1 MQRLLLTLILFCI
14 LLLPIHVGQTLHEQY
29 PIDTASNLLQEMTPE
44 EKVGQLFLV
53 TFKGNAP
60 QPDDPI
66 IDLIVNH
73 HISGVIFKKINNNFA
88 ESPETLNEARA
99 LIALLQDAEYEASQ
113 IETEVSADNGKS
125 SHPVYIPLFI
135 TISQESGDPQ
145 FAEILSGIT
154 ELPSEMAIGAT
165 WDIEKAREVGEVLGA
180 ELEALGFNLLL
191 GPNLDVLEEHRLIGS
206 GDLGVRSFGA
216 DPYWVSVM
224 GRAYVAGLHEGSR
237 GRLGVIVKHF
247 PGLGSSDRSTEE
259 EVATV
264 RKSLEQLKQI
274 ELAPFFAITWTN
286 PGEAEDIADGLLTSH
301 IRYQGFQGN
310 IRDTTRPVSLD
321 PQAHAQLMALEP
333 LATWRQ
339 GGGIMVS
346 DSLGSRA
353 IRRFRDPLE
362 RTFTAH
368 LVARDAFLAGNDLLI
383 LSDFRST
390 DDPDEVTTIRSTLDF
405 FAQKYREDSVFA
417 QRVDEAVQNILQLKL
432 RLYGD
437 NFSDEAVRPA
447 ESGITEIGQDE
458 EVTFKVARAAA
469 SLISPSQEEI
479 QERLGGPPQLN
490 ERIVF
495 FTDVRVWEQCSTC
508 GPQPGIDTNALMD
521 TVLSL
526 YGQAA
531 AGQVRSWYLES
542 FTMADLA
549 HFLGKQPPV
558 VPIVPLTPADQLEKP
573 LQNADWLVFCVLDST
588 DQVFGADALKLLLDQ
603 RMDLVRNKRVV
614 VFAFDVPYGL
624 DATDISK
631 VDVYYT
637 LYSQGHAFI
646 DVTAHLLFNE
656 LSASGAP
663 PVSVPGI
670 GYDLIEATSPNPDQ
684 VIPLTAYVDEEEVAS
699 EDHPPELLVGDLI
712 PVETGVILDVNAHP
726 VPDGTVV
733 EFILTHQG
741 ENIPPVIIK
750 STTMDGVARIS
761 LQLDRPG
768 LLTISARSDPAR
780 NSETFQLNVQGD
792 LQAIATPISPT
803 LVPTVT
809 LLPTTTT
816 SLPTSTTVV
825 GIEETSS
832 REERSVDMGIFD
844 LLLGI
849 LGVAMV
855 AGAGYISAERR
866 EVPLSGRVR
875 STLLPIVCGLVG
887 YNYLALNLPGSDVF
901 LQSMGALAGMALAL
915 AAGVGGLLIAQIW
928 CSGK

>member
-1 MQRLLLTLILFCI
+1 MQRILITLILFCM
-14 LLLPIHVGQTLHEQY
+14 LLIPTQAGKKLPEQY
-29 PIDTASNLLQEMTPE
+29 PIDSISNLLQEMTPE

-53 TFKGNAP
+53 TFEGNAP

-73 HISGVIFKKINNNFA
+73 HISGVIFKNKNNNFS
-88 ESPETLNEARA
+88 ESPETLNEAKA
-99 LIALLQDAEYEASQ
+99 LISLLQDAEYQASQ
-113 IETEVSADNGKS
+113 LDDEANAEDDQSIL
-125 SHPVYIPLFI
+125 PIYIPLFI
-135 TISQESGDPQ
+135 TISQESGVPQ
-145 FAEILSGIT
+145 FSEILSGFT

-165 WDIEKAREVGEVLGA
+165 WNIEMAREVGKILGK

-191 GPNLDVLEEHRLIGS
+191 GPPLDVLEEPRLIGP
-206 GDLGVRSFGA
+206 GDLGVRSFGG
-216 DPYWVSVM
+216 DPYWASVM
-224 GRAYVAGLHEGSR
+224 GRAYVAGLHEGSHS
-237 GRLGVIVKHF
+237 RLGVIVKHF
-247 PGLGSSDRSTEE
+247 PGLGSADRPIEE

-274 ELAPFFAITWTN
+274 ELAPFFAVTWTN
-286 PGEAEDIADGLLTSH
+286 PGEAEDVADGLLASH

-321 PQAHAQLMALEP
+321 PQTHAQLMALEP

-362 RTFTAH
+362 RTFQAH

-390 DDPDEVTTIRSTLDF
+390 DDPDEVTTIRSTLAF
-405 FAQKYREDSVFA
+405 FAQKYREDSAFA
-417 QRVDEAVQNILQLKL
+417 QRVDEAVQRILQIKL
-432 RLYGD
+432 RLYND
-437 NFSDEAVRPA
+437 DFSSEEVKPD
-447 ESGITEIGQDE
+447 ESGISEVGQGE
-458 EVTFKVARAAA
+458 EVTFQVAREAA

-479 QERLGGPPQLN
+479 EERLGGPPQLN

-495 FTDVRVWEQCSTC
+495 FTDVRMWEQCSTC
-508 GPQPGIDTNALMD
+508 SPQPGIDTNALMD

-526 YGQAA
+526 YGQSA
-531 AGQVRSWYLES
+531 AGQVRSWYLSS

-549 HFLGKQPPV
+549 HFLGKQPPA
-558 VPIVPLTPADQLEKP
+558 VPIVPLTLADQLVDP
-573 LQNADWLVFCVLDST
+573 LQHADWLVFCILDST
-588 DQVFGADALKLLLDQ
+588 DQAYGADALKLLLDQ
-603 RMDLVRNKRVV
+603 RMDLARNKRVV

-646 DVTAHLLFNE
+646 DVAAHLLFNE

-670 GYDLIEATSPNPDQ
+670 GYDLIEATSPDPDQ
-684 VIPLTAYVDEEEVAS
+684 IISLAAYVDDEEITS
-699 EDHPPELLVGDLI
+699 EDYPPELMVGYLM
-712 PVETGVILDVNAHP
+712 PVGTGVILDANANP

-741 ENIPPVIIK
+741 ENISPVTIK
-750 STTMDGVARIS
+750 STTKDGVARFS

-780 NSETFQLNVQGD
+780 NSETLQFNVQED
-792 LQAIATPISPT
+792 LLAIATPISPT
-803 LVPTVT
+803 IEPTVT
-809 LLPTTTT
+809 LQPTTTT
-816 SLPTSTTVV
+816 SLPTPTTVV
-825 GIEETSS
+825 GLGTISQEETP
-832 REERSVDMGIFD
+832 VDMGAID
-844 LLLGI
+844 LLLGM
-849 LGVAMV
+849 LGVAIV
-855 AGAGYISAERR
+855 AGVGYMSADRR
-866 EVPLSGRVR
+866 NAPLSSRVR
-875 STLLPIVCGLVG
+875 NTLLPIICGLVG
-887 YNYLALNLPGSDVF
+887 YNYLALNLPGSSVL
-901 LQSMGALAGMALAL
+901 LQSIGALAGMAFAL
-915 AAGVGGLLIAQIW
+915 TAGVVGLWIAQYIYR
-928 CSGK
+928 GK

>member
-1 MQRLLLTLILFCI
+1 MQRILITLILLCM
-14 LLLPIHVGQTLHEQY
+14 LLIPTEVGGKLPEQH
-29 PIDTASNLLQEMTPE
+29 PKDSASDLLQEMTPE

-53 TFKGNAP
+53 TFEGNDP

-66 IDLIVNH
+66 IDLITNH
-73 HISGVIFKKINNNFA
+73 HISGVIIKNRNDNFS
-88 ESPETLNEARA
+88 ESPETLNDIKA
-99 LIALLQDAEYEASQ
+99 LIELLQNAEYEASQ
-113 IETEVSADNGKS
+113 IDNEADAEDVQS
-125 SHPVYIPLFI
+125 RPPIYIPLFI
-135 TISQESGDPQ
+135 TISQESGVPQ
-145 FAEILSGIT
+145 FSEILSGIT

-165 WDIEKAREVGEVLGA
+165 WNTEMAREVGRVLGK

-191 GPNLDVLEEHRLIGS
+191 GPPLDVLEEPRLIGP
-206 GDLGVRSFGA
+206 GDLGVRSFGG

-224 GRAYVAGLHEGSR
+224 GRAYVAGLHEGSN

-247 PGLGSSDRSTEE
+247 PGLGSADRPIEE

-274 ELAPFFAITWTN
+274 ELAPFFAVTRTN
-286 PGEAEDIADGLLTSH
+286 PGEAEDIADGLLASH

-362 RTFTAH
+362 RTFQAH

-390 DDPDEVTTIRSTLDF
+390 EDPDEVTTIRSTLAF
-405 FAQKYREDSVFA
+405 FAQKYREDSAFA
-417 QRVDEAVQNILQLKL
+417 QRVDEAVQKILEMKF
-432 RLYGD
+432 RLYD
-437 NFSDEAVRPA
+437 DDFSSEEVKPEQA
-447 ESGITEIGQDE
+447 GILEIGQGV
-458 EVTFKVARAAA
+458 EVTYQVARQAAT
-469 SLISPSQEEI
+469 LINPSQEEI
-479 QERLGGPPQLN
+479 EERLGGPPQLN

-495 FTDVRVWEQCSTC
+495 FTDVRMWEQCSTC
-508 GPQPGIDTNALMD
+508 TPQPGIDTNALMD

-526 YGQAA
+526 YGQSA
-531 AGQVRSWYLES
+531 AGQVRSWYLTS

-549 HFLGKQPPV
+549 NFLGKQPPA
-558 VPIVPLTPADQLEKP
+558 VPIVPLTPADQLEEP
-573 LQNADWLVFCVLDST
+573 LQHADWLVFCVLDST
-588 DQVFGADALKLLLDQ
+588 DQAYGADALKLLLDQ
-603 RMDLVRNKRVV
+603 RVDLARNKRVV

-637 LYSQGHAFI
+637 LYSQGDAFI
-646 DVTAHLLFNE
+646 DVAAHLLFNE

-670 GYDLIEATSPNPDQ
+670 GYDLIDATSPDPEQ
-684 VIPLTAYVDEEEVAS
+684 ILSLVAYIDEEQVTAGGY
-699 EDHPPELLVGDLI
+699 PPELTVGYLMLVG
-712 PVETGVILDVNAHP
+712 TGVILDTNAHP

-741 ENIPPVIIK
+741 ENISPVSIK
-750 STTMDGVARIS
+750 STTQDGVASIS
-761 LQLDRPG
+761 VQLDRPG

-780 NSETFQLNVQGD
+780 NSEVLQFNVQED
-792 LQAIATPISPT
+792 LSAMDTPVSPT
-803 LVPTVT
+803 IEPTVT
-809 LLPTTTT
+809 LQPTTTT
-816 SLPTSTTVV
+816 SLPTPTTVV
-825 GIEETSS
+825 GEGTSS
-832 REERSVDMGIFD
+832 QEEMPVDMGVID

-849 LGVAMV
+849 LGVAIV
-855 AGAGYISAERR
+855 AGAGYVSADRR
-866 EVPLSGRVR
+866 EASLSSRVR
-875 STLLPIVCGLVG
+875 NTLLPIICGLIG
-887 YNYLALNLPGSDVF
+887 YNYLALNFPGTSVL
-901 LQSMGALAGMALAL
+901 LQSIGVLAGMAFAL
-915 AAGVGGLLIAQIW
+915 AAGVVGLIIAQIMYQ
-928 CSGK
+928 GK